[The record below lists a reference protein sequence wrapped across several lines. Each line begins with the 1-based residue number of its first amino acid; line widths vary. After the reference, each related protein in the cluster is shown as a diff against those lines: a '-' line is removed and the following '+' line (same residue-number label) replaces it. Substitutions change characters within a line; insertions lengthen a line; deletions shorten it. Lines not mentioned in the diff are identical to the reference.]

1 MIRHCAGLPTRSTG
15 PRGPPTG
22 RSRPG
27 PQRETGS
34 APPPGSS
41 PWQAAARPTPR
52 RPRFTWRRASS
63 GWPGRSASCARRSS
77 RRRRRPRRGRRPKAC
92 TPPSAGRGRAP
103 RRWPSPPRRGRTR
116 PSASPETQHGLI
128 FRSRSSLGHS
138 RLKAAVT
145 SPRSHLRGQDLRR
158 TLPRVRVLAGEPSQS
173 SRDPPQRE
181 RASRSTRSRIRSSGH
196 GGRHLG
202 HDAKLILH
210 AQGEPGH
217 VEVASPRHRS
227 EDPDVAHAEALAEP
241 FDRILVRAYLA
252 HRDGTTRSLN
262 LHLRPGARPLRGSGR
277 ARQRLISR
285 GGRMSDPLAGE

>member
-1 MIRHCAGLPTRSTG
+1 MPPPERSVTRRCAGPPTRSTG

-22 RSRPG
+22 RSRTG

-41 PWQAAARPTPR
+41 PWQAAARRTPR

-77 RRRRRPRRGRRPKAC
+77 TPRRRQQRGRRPKAC
-92 TPPSAGRGRAP
+92 TPRSAGRGRAP
-103 RRWPSPPRRGRTR
+103 LRWASPPRRGRPR

-158 TLPRVRVLAGEPSQS
+158 TLPRVRVRAGEPSQS
-173 SRDPPQRE
+173 SHDPPHRAT
-181 RASRSTRSRIRSSGH
+181 ASRSTRSRIGSFRPRRVATWVMTPSWSSTPRANPAGLASRSPAL
-196 GGRHLG
+196 RCLG
-202 HDAKLILH
+202 CSDVEEAIL
-210 AQGEPGH
+210 A
-217 VEVASPRHRS
+217 
-227 EDPDVAHAEALAEP
+227 
-241 FDRILVRAYLA
+241 
-252 HRDGTTRSLN
+252 TTT
-262 LHLRPGARPLRGSGR
+262 P
-277 ARQRLISR
+277 
-285 GGRMSDPLAGE
+285 